1 MEGESKIAFLS
12 ISVSGKR
19 KGKTRP
25 ESSAWEPWK
34 KRDVRGVNFEFSLI
48 FSMLEAIPFLFLHL
62 HFQRVISKNIGFK
75 HEPDA
80 RA

>member
-1 MEGESKIAFLS
+1 MEGGIRNSFSLHQHFGENEAGVECL
-12 ISVSGKR
+12 GTLER
-19 KGKTRP
+19 
-25 ESSAWEPWK
+25 
-34 KRDVRGVNFEFSLI
+34 KRDVRGVNFEFSHF